1 MRTRNTP
8 THTTILF
15 RDNHDGDDEALYI
28 TMHLLSNNIEAR
40 LLSLYSR
47 APAISECIGQIRLTR
62 HIPISKRTIGHILVR
77 IHLTCSSPLGSRCP
91 DLKRFLNNVV
101 ELPVVTD
108 DSLAIHRN
116 AERSRS
122 IYAANAVSFRIRH
135 YKGERSQGDRGSV
148 GDGARL
154 GIEAAGALTR
164 YHSTSTIPESPAM
177 FQSPR
182 ESVPGP
188 QKFPEQCRRTASCY

>member
-122 IYAANAVSFRIRH
+122 IYAANAVCF
-135 YKGERSQGDRGSV
+135 
-148 GDGARL
+148 
-154 GIEAAGALTR
+154 
-164 YHSTSTIPESPAM
+164 
-177 FQSPR
+177 
-182 ESVPGP
+182 
-188 QKFPEQCRRTASCY
+188 

>member
-122 IYAANAVSFRIRH
+122 KLAANAISKCIRH
-135 YKGERSQGDRGSV
+135 FKNVYSGGNGGSLGD
-148 GDGARL
+148 DATL
-154 GIEAAGALTR
+154 GIE
-164 YHSTSTIPESPAM
+164 
-177 FQSPR
+177 
-182 ESVPGP
+182 
-188 QKFPEQCRRTASCY
+188 TASGLT